1 MQNSDILVVA
11 IIEAALVVFAVYA
24 YLRDARIRRLKRTA
38 EAVAEVTRDDKS
50 MNALYTVYGASIVSS
65 LVLITNAAGIEGH
78 KVILIV
84 IPFVC
89 LTYLFYF
96 STWFRNAVFFPVAW
110 RLRKD

>member
-11 IIEAALVVFAVYA
+11 IIETALVLFASSA
-24 YLRDARIRRLKRTA
+24 CLRDAHIRRRKRTA
-38 EAVAEVTRDDKS
+38 EATAEVTRDDKS
-50 MNALYTVYGASIVSS
+50 MNALYTAYGASIVSS
-65 LVLITNAAGIEGH
+65 LVLITNAAGLEGH

-96 STWFRNAVFFPVAW
+96 STWFRNAIFFPIAW